1 MSERILKVEEVEKVY
16 KYWLNNVKE
25 DELLKEL
32 QDIKMCPQEI
42 NERFYK
48 NLNFGTAGLRGI
60 LGAGTNRM
68 NIYTVRKAS
77 QGLANYLKSNYDN
90 PKIVVSYDSRKNSK
104 LFAFETAKVMAGN
117 NIKSY
122 ITKEIQP
129 TPFLSFAVR
138 NLCAVGGIMIT
149 ASHNPPEYNGYK
161 CYGKDGA
168 QLDENVAYE
177 VYKKIDE
184 VDVFRDIK
192 IAEFDKAINEELILF
207 VGDEVYK
214 SYLDCVINQ
223 RVNIFSLKDLR
234 VTYTPLNGSG
244 NYSVQ
249 KVLRECGLKE
259 LQVVGCQEYPDEN
272 FTTCPYPNPEIFDT
286 YLEAKKLAYLKNS
299 DIILATDP
307 DSDRVGIC
315 VKHNDDYNL
324 LSGNEIGILIC
335 DYLLSQKSKL
345 GILSEK
351 AIIVKTIVSTLMVNE
366 IAHDYGCEILEVLTG
381 FKNIASEILKL
392 ESSNREK
399 DFLFGFEESNG
410 YLTGTY
416 VRDKDA
422 VSASLLLCEISL
434 YYKKLGMTLIDAL
447 DKLKFKYGF
456 FKEKTLSY
464 EFKNKEGT
472 QKIKNIMENLRN
484 SFQKYFLSKKLEKV
498 EDYLNSKVFNVE
510 DNSFVKKDLPLS
522 DVLVFYFDK
531 SNKIVVRPSGTE
543 PKIKFYLMVKKDNK
557 EDADAEI
564 ENLKSYIDKL
574 IGNINF

>member
-1 MSERILKVEEVEKVY
+1 MSERILKVEEAEKLY
-16 KYWLNNVKE
+16 KYWSSNVKE
-25 DELLKEL
+25 DGLLKEL
-32 QDIKMCPQEI
+32 EDIKMCPQEI

-60 LGAGTNRM
+60 MGAGTNRM

-77 QGLANYLKSNYDN
+77 QGLANYLKNIYMS
-90 PKIVVSYDSRKNSK
+90 PKVVISYDSRKNSK
-104 LFAFETAKVMAGN
+104 LFAYETAKVMAGN

-138 NLCAVGGIMIT
+138 NLSVSGGIMIT

-168 QLDENVAYE
+168 QLGESVAYE

-184 VDVFRDIK
+184 IDAFRDIK
-192 IAEFDKAINEELILF
+192 ISEFDKAINKGLISF
-207 VGDEVYK
+207 VNDEIYK
-214 SYLDCVINQ
+214 SYLDCVISQ
-223 RVNIFSLKDLR
+223 RVNEFSLEDLK
-234 VTYTPLNGSG
+234 VTYTPLNGAG
-244 NYSVQ
+244 NYFVQ
-249 KVLRECGLKE
+249 KALKKCGLKE

-272 FTTCPYPNPEIFDT
+272 FKTCPYPNPEIPET

-315 VKHNDDYNL
+315 VKYNNDYNL

-345 GILSEK
+345 GTLSEK
-351 AIIVKTIVSTLMVNE
+351 SIIIKTIVSTLMVNK
-366 IAHDYGCEILEVLTG
+366 IARDYDCEVVEVLTG

-392 ESSNREK
+392 EDSNRER
-399 DFLFGFEESNG
+399 DFLIGFEESNG
-410 YLTGTY
+410 YLMGTY

-422 VSASLLLCEISL
+422 VAASLLLCEISL
-434 YYKKLGMTLIDAL
+434 YYKKLGMTLIDVL
-447 DKLKFKYGF
+447 ENLKFKYGF

-464 EFKNKEGT
+464 EFKDKEGA

-484 SFQKYFLSKKLEKV
+484 SSQKYFLSKKLRTV

-510 DNSFVKKDLPLS
+510 DNSSVKKELPLS
-522 DVLVFYFDK
+522 DVLVFCFDE

-543 PKIKFYLMVKKDNK
+543 PKIKFYLMVKKDS
-557 EDADAEI
+557 EEEADSEI
-564 ENLKSYIDKL
+564 ERWKVGIDEL
-574 IGNINF
+574 VGNIKF